1 MNTTSNETPTTSYQI
16 ETTPWY
22 FGAYLNM
29 GRHNLF
35 LLINH
40 LSHTFSH
47 LGFKPLKDDE
57 DLGNDKKFS
66 ENILVQIFDP
76 ENRKYQS
83 DRFKVYKYL
92 VKRHYLPF
100 IKLFH
105 REKGYNLDANPV
117 VDYKGLHQFI
127 ISVLLHFNHLR
138 NTFSHYLSL
147 DEHYNQLTTREVKV
161 DDTLKKG
168 LQKLFSEAQ
177 NYALERYSLT
187 QEEKDY
193 RHIEKYYPFEVGS
206 NTLTNNG
213 LLFFTCLFLEPSFAY
228 KFLAR
233 VKGFK
238 NTSIPAFKAT
248 LQVFTAYA
256 PTLAD
261 NKLDSE
267 YSQTSLLMDML
278 NELQRCPQE
287 LYKHLSDD
295 DKKKFEPTIDAD
307 AEINMLIHN
316 INDEQLSNDN
326 VNKILSSL
334 ISLRRHSDRFPHFA
348 LRFLEEFNL
357 LPSISFQIAVGKLH
371 TKAYPKIIAG
381 EEVDRRI
388 VNNIHL
394 FGKLTDFEG
403 KESEILEG
411 IKQQIDEKE
420 TEEIYFDQY
429 APHYN
434 IQGNNIAFI
443 ITKDKTINY
452 GNKQPT
458 GFISLHDLPKLL
470 LLALCRANN
479 QDNNKGDKEI
489 ISFKNLNDN
498 VILNKDK
505 LTKIKETIELTPQ
518 EFSKR
523 QNKEKLLQS
532 RDGKTAYLTKDIE
545 NSILNRYKL
554 GKELLTIDKN
564 ALKERISNKTDLEYT
579 LQIQYKAF
587 LKQRKDNLQNYFK
600 NIPVSQLP
608 TRLVNELLNIREV
621 RQENWINQ
629 KIKDIKADCEKQI
642 RWIKQVKDKEH
653 IKIGELAT
661 YLARDIVDMIIDKDV
676 KQKITSV
683 YYNKLQNLISY
694 FSISKGEIIKLGK
707 ELAIFDK
714 DKGHVFLQSK
724 HINEKTSVQDFYLL
738 YLEEKQKWIEKTL
751 SVDDNK
757 KKYHLPKNQK
767 IPYSYQKLDNSQP
780 KSIDSW
786 LENKKKMPINL
797 PNNLL
802 DKALEAELNAKR
814 TNNVNF
820 AEKDKYT
827 MRLAKLMENDSQPF
841 YQFKRI
847 YKAANNKVENDR
859 DKTIVIDTTKYTG
872 KKLKKETGKYG
883 DDNEKLIRF
892 TQTKDRIIKLM
903 CQYILEKQAAG
914 SVAFKLADIMPFAE
928 KSILNKPYEFTQ
940 QLIVNKNNKD
950 YKVLA
955 KDTEQQKAEVKAY
968 EQLTNDKD
976 RKDYKGQQGYEW
988 TIKDYGRFK
997 RFVADKRIPDLLHY
1011 FEEKTITFSMI
1022 NYQLQEYDKY
1032 RELIFKKTF
1041 ELEEKIFWI
1050 DPEGIKQEE
1059 RKARENKNF
1068 NSVQFN
1074 IYQKWMKN
1082 LYRCRC
1088 NRLKAKHPDLL
1099 AIPNIT
1105 HICPEYIKKKQAEI
1119 DIATQQRRKRTH
1131 FQYFTNSHIAKIICF
1146 CPEYIKMKKNQ
1157 VKIDVIAHIR
1167 NKFSHSQFPADLSIP
1182 KITKAQQE
1190 AFEEQKLIKDGI
1202 KQLDLS
1208 IAEKIYHHYVAL
1220 IEQVIPE

>member
-1 MNTTSNETPTTSYQI
+1 MNTTTNETPTTSYQI

-57 DLGNDKKFS
+57 DLGNEKKFA
-66 ENILVQIFDP
+66 ENILAQIFDP

-92 VKRHYLPF
+92 VKRHYLPL

-105 REKGYNLDANPV
+105 RKKGYNLDANPV

-213 LLFFTCLFLEPSFAY
+213 LLFFTCLFLERSFAY

-307 AEINMLIHN
+307 AELKILIHN

-326 VNKILSSL
+326 MNKILSSL
-334 ISLRRHSDRFPHFA
+334 ISLRRHSDRFPYFA
-348 LRFLEEFNL
+348 LRFLDEFNL

-403 KESEILEG
+403 KEVEILEG

-505 LTKIKETIELTPQ
+505 LTKIKETIELTPP

-523 QNKEKLLQS
+523 LNKEKLLTPK
-532 RDGKTAYLTKDIE
+532 GKRTAYLTKNKE

-629 KIKDIKADCEKQI
+629 KIKDIKADCEK
-642 RWIKQVKDKEH
+642 RIKQLDKQRALPKEEQR
-653 IKIGELAT
+653 IKLGELAT

-714 DKGHVFLQSK
+714 TKGHVFLQSK

-814 TNNVNF
+814 KTNISF
-820 AEKDKYT
+820 TEKDKYT

-847 YKAANNKVENDR
+847 YKAANKKVEKIENDR

-1032 RELIFKKTF
+1032 RERIFKKTF

-1068 NSVQFN
+1068 NSIQFN
-1074 IYQKWMKN
+1074 IYQKWIENHN
-1082 LYRCRC
+1082 LLT
-1088 NRLKAKHPDLL
+1088 NDNLIQLL
-1099 AIPNIT
+1099 N
-1105 HICPEYIKKKQAEI
+1105 
-1119 DIATQQRRKRTH
+1119 
-1131 FQYFTNSHIAKIICF
+1131 
-1146 CPEYIKMKKNQ
+1146 
-1157 VKIDVIAHIR
+1157 IR
-1167 NKFSHSQFPADLSIP
+1167 NRFSHSQFPPDLPIP

-1208 IAEKIYHHYVAL
+1208 IAEKIYNHYVAL
-1220 IEQVIPE
+1220 IKQVIPE